1 VYNIFSKINI
11 SIKKYIKLLF
21 KEGIFQNLRIAK
33 KYNNKTKNKKT
44 KKQNKNVYNWLN
56 INKSR

>member
-1 VYNIFSKINI
+1 MYNIFSKINI

-44 KKQNKNVYNWLN
+44 KKQNKNVYN
-56 INKSR
+56 